1 MAKTKGI
8 DVYLK
13 VNTGTHASPVWTKI
27 GGQKDAT
34 VNFSRAD
41 IDVTDKDSAG
51 WEESIPGNRRL
62 EVDCDCFFIEDDAGT
77 LEIIEAW
84 TLAPDSV
91 MLEAQVITKVK
102 TYQGAFG
109 FSKAGIKA
117 SEKDAAA
124 FSFSLKSTGVI
135 NITP

>member
-13 VNTGTHASPVWTKI
+13 VNTGTHSSPVWTKI

-34 VNFSRAD
+34 INFSRAD

-62 EVDCDCFFIEDDAGT
+62 EVDCDCFFIEDDAGI
-77 LEIIEAW
+77 LEIVESW
-84 TLAPDSV
+84 TAAPDSV
-91 MLEAQVITKVK
+91 MLEAQVITKAK
-102 TYQGAFG
+102 TYQGAFV
-109 FSKAGIKA
+109 FTKAGIKA

-124 FSFSLKSTGVI
+124 FSFSLKSTAAVT
-135 NITP
+135 IT